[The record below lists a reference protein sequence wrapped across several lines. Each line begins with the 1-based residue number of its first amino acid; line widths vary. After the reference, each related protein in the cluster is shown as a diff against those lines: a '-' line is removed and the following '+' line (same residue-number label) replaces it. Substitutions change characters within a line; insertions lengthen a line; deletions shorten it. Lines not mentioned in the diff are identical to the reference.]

1 MSETEE
7 SLKALIEIQKMDI
20 ELDALRDM
28 RGDLPAD
35 IAVLEQIC
43 MQLEAQQTQKEEEL
57 NGIQKFIEEQKAL
70 IYQAEE
76 QLKKYEKQKDLIKNN
91 REYESISN
99 EIEHYKLETKKAERK
114 IIDTQEEKEKGLSE
128 WEILKK
134 ELSDKNHLLEEK
146 KKALDTIVADN
157 SAKETEL
164 VQAIAAGKKALD
176 PVLAT
181 MYDRIRANY
190 RNRLV
195 VAPIIR
201 EACGGCFGL
210 VPPQGQIEI
219 RSHKKAA
226 QQSTCDHC
234 GRILVDEEFYD
245 TIEVA

>member
-7 SLKALIEIQKMDI
+7 SLKALIAIQKMDI

-28 RGDLPAD
+28 RGDLPAN
-35 IAVLEQIC
+35 IAALEEIC
-43 MQLEAQQTQKEEEL
+43 VELEAQQTQKEEEL

-70 IYQAEE
+70 IYQSEE

-99 EIEHYKLETKKAERK
+99 EIEHYKLEIKKAERK

-128 WEILKK
+128 WEVLKNRLLEK
-134 ELSDKNHLLEEK
+134 QHLLEEK
-146 KKALDTIVADN
+146 KKALDRIVSDN
-157 SAKETEL
+157 SAKEAAL
-164 VQAIAAGKKALD
+164 VAAITAGKEAVD
-176 PVLAT
+176 PVLAA

-210 VPPQGQIEI
+210 VPPQAQIEI
-219 RSHKKAA
+219 RSHKKAV

-245 TIEVA
+245 TIAVA